1 LWCDEPIDDK
11 GVLFGCAYLSSRP
24 EGEYL
29 IFRCFAALNQR
40 FWKRINP
47 RSQRRAFTSA
57 QVLQPEF
64 ARRERPYR
72 SAAPKFDF
80 DPTERAS
87 RVKKAPVNRGLS
99 TQT

>member
-1 LWCDEPIDDK
+1 MSRSTTKAFFLVARICRPDRRANI
-11 GVLFGCAYLSSRP
+11 LFSGALRLS
-24 EGEYL
+24 
-29 IFRCFAALNQR
+29 IKR
-40 FWKRINP
+40 FWKRVNP

>member
-1 LWCDEPIDDK
+1 
-11 GVLFGCAYLSSRP
+11 
-24 EGEYL
+24 
-29 IFRCFAALNQR
+29 
-40 FWKRINP
+40 
-47 RSQRRAFTSA
+47 
-57 QVLQPEF
+57 LQPEF

-80 DPTERAS
+80 DPTDRAS